1 MRLVNA
7 TIAKEILG
15 LSSNQR
21 VYELARLNWIPS
33 VRLGRQVRFDPAALE
48 EWAKRGGTQLNGNQ
62 QASDGTTGEEGMK

>member
-15 LSSNQR
+15 VSSEQR

-33 VRLGRQVRFDPAALE
+33 VRLGRQVRFDPEALA
-48 EWAKRGGTQLNGNQ
+48 EWAKRGGTQLNSNQ
-62 QASDGTTGEEGMK
+62 QSSDEPISEEDVR